1 MGRRTYLNRAYA
13 ISYPSRVEGWLDV
26 CETEGELT
34 RMIKPLPWGPLYC
47 VLQQDDQTFT
57 AYCSEEI
64 SLGDVCYEDIPRV
77 RLDRARRPVKALW
90 HGPPTL
96 AEENE
101 DSDSCLSTGMT
112 GLNDIVL
119 NTTLYNDLG
128 DNSYVIN
135 ICQSVDCICI
145 HEILVS
151 MYLFACKL
159 LVRTLHKK
167 KKNKNCSMSSSSS
180 SSSSLSLLSSSSSS
194 ASFSPVEQ
202 SIYIW
207 QLFPL
212 PI

>member
-64 SLGDVCYEDIPRV
+64 SIFPATPKKELELGDVCYEDIPRV

-128 DNSYVIN
+128 ECQQYQ
-135 ICQSVDCICI
+135 ICTDC
-145 HEILVS
+145 EILIS
-151 MYLFACKL
+151 CGW
-159 LVRTLHKK
+159 
-167 KKNKNCSMSSSSS
+167 N
-180 SSSSLSLLSSSSSS
+180 
-194 ASFSPVEQ
+194 
-202 SIYIW
+202 
-207 QLFPL
+207 PL
-212 PI
+212 